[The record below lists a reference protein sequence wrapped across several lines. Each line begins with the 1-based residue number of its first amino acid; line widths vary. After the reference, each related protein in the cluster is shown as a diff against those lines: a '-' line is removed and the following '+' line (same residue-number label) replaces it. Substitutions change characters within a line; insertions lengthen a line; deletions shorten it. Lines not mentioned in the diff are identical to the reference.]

1 MRVASLPHAR
11 KNNKQFFYAMILPI
25 YTYGLPVLRKVAED
39 ITPDYPELNQLIEN
53 MQETLVRADGVGLA
67 APQIGLPIR
76 LVIIDLRPL
85 ADDLPEFADFRK
97 TYINAHVLDTDG
109 EEEQMEEGCLSL
121 PGIHE
126 KVSRPSKVR
135 VKYLDDQFVEHDEW
149 VDGYL
154 ARVMQHEF
162 DHLEGHMFI
171 DHLSPLRRQ
180 MNKSKLNALLSGKV
194 RADYKTKTV
203 RK

>member
-1 MRVASLPHAR
+1 
-11 KNNKQFFYAMILPI
+11 MILPI

-53 MQETLVRADGVGLA
+53 MQDTLVRADGVGLA

-85 ADDLPEFADFRK
+85 ADDMPEFADFRK
-97 TYINAHVLDTDG
+97 TYINAHVVDTDG

-126 KVSRPSKVR
+126 KVSRPAKVR
-135 VKYLDDQFVEHDEW
+135 VQYLDDQFVAHDEW

-194 RADYKTKTV
+194 RADYKIKSL
-203 RK
+203 KK